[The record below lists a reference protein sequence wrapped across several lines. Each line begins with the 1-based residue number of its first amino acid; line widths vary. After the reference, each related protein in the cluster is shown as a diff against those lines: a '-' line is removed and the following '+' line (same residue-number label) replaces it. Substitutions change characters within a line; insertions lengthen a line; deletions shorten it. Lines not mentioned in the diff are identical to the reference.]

1 MFAPARA
8 ADTAAEFVSEY
19 VEGNTV
25 PTLNS
30 RASDRSKNRNHWFD
44 QPSSVTTSTTNHAPH
59 PQTTPPEIAAKI
71 IEVSLSRPL
80 LGCCKLAE
88 LLRHNSILISSP
100 TVQKILIKHQL
111 ASRRDR
117 AMRVLEL
124 ARMGHEIS
132 ALQRV
137 QVERILRIKT

>member
-1 MFAPARA
+1 M
-8 ADTAAEFVSEY
+8 
-19 VEGNTV
+19 V
-25 PTLNS
+25 PTLSAN
-30 RASDRSKNRNHWFD
+30 DRSNNINHWFG
-44 QPSSVTTSTTNHAPH
+44 QPMNITTTSTSHPLH

-111 ASRRDR
+111 ASRHDR
-117 AMRVLEL
+117 AIRVLAL
-124 ARMGHEIS
+124 ARSGRELS
-132 ALQRV
+132 ATQKI